1 MGFRLHVATTYRVEW
16 GNAVGFNHKVREF
29 HSLLDD
35 CGCDY
40 SGEEFDI
47 DFEVLKQDWRRVI
60 DKLKRLDTLPDDEAG
75 EIEMRIKDLQCTT
88 DEVIDK
94 MERLLSMSEP
104 DSDYLHLSFF

>member
-16 GNAVGFNHKVREF
+16 GTAIGFNHKVQEF
-29 HSLLDD
+29 HNLLDS

-40 SGEEFDI
+40 SCEEFDV
-47 DFEVLKQDWRRVI
+47 DFEVQKQDWNRVI

-75 EIEMRIKDLQCTT
+75 EIDMRIKDLNCTT

>member
-1 MGFRLHVATTYRVEW
+1 MGFRLHVATTYKVEW
-16 GNAVGFNHKVREF
+16 GNAVGFNHKVQE
-29 HSLLDD
+29 L
-35 CGCDY
+35 
-40 SGEEFDI
+40 FDV

-75 EIEMRIKDLQCTT
+75 EIEMRVKDLNCTT

-94 MERLLSMSEP
+94 MERLLSMGEP

>member
-1 MGFRLHVATTYRVEW
+1 M
-16 GNAVGFNHKVREF
+16 
-29 HSLLDD
+29 LDS

-40 SGEEFDI
+40 SGEEFDV
-47 DFEVLKQDWRRVI
+47 DFDVLKDDWRHTI

-75 EIEMRIKDLQCTT
+75 EIEERVKDLNCTT

>member
-16 GNAVGFNHKVREF
+16 GNASGFNHKVQEF
-29 HSLLDD
+29 HNLLDA
-35 CGCDY
+35 CGCEY

-47 DFEVLKQDWRRVI
+47 DFEVLKDDWRHTI
-60 DKLKRLDTLPDDEAG
+60 GKLKRLDTLPDDEAG
-75 EIEMRIKDLQCTT
+75 EIEMRVKDLNCTT

>member
-1 MGFRLHVATTYRVEW
+1 MGFRLHCATTYNVQW
-16 GNAVGFNHKVREF
+16 GNAVGFNHKIQEF
-29 HSLLDD
+29 HYLLDA
-35 CGCDY
+35 CCCDY

-47 DFEVLKQDWRRVI
+47 DFEVLKLDWRHVI

-94 MERLLSMSEP
+94 MERLLTMGEP

>member
-1 MGFRLHVATTYRVEW
+1 MGFRLHVATTYKVEW
-16 GNAVGFNHKVREF
+16 GNAVGFNHKVQEF
-29 HSLLDD
+29 HSLLDA
-35 CGCDY
+35 CGCEY
-40 SGEEFDI
+40 SGEYDV
-47 DFEVLKQDWRRVI
+47 DFEVLKQDWQHVI

-75 EIEMRIKDLQCTT
+75 EIEMRVKDLQCST

>member
-1 MGFRLHVATTYRVEW
+1 MGFRLYCATTYRVEW
-16 GNAVGFNHKVREF
+16 GNAIGFNHKVQEF
-29 HSLLDD
+29 HNLLDS
-35 CGCDY
+35 CCRDY
-40 SGEEFDI
+40 SGEEFDV

-60 DKLKRLDTLPDDEAG
+60 DKLKRLEILPDDEAG
-75 EIEMRIKDLQCTT
+75 EIEMRVKDLNCTT

>member
-1 MGFRLHVATTYRVEW
+1 MGFRLHCATTYRVEW
-16 GNAVGFNHKVREF
+16 GNAVGFNHKVQEF
-29 HSLLDD
+29 LNLLDA
-35 CGCDY
+35 CGCD

-47 DFEVLKQDWRRVI
+47 DFEVQKQDWRHVI

-75 EIEMRIKDLQCTT
+75 EIKMRVKDLNCTT
-88 DEVIDK
+88 EEVIDK

>member
-1 MGFRLHVATTYRVEW
+1 MGFRLHCATTYNVQW
-16 GNAVGFNHKVREF
+16 GNAVGFNHKIQEF
-29 HSLLDD
+29 HYLLDA
-35 CGCDY
+35 CCCDY

-47 DFEVLKQDWRRVI
+47 DFEVLKLDWRHVI

-75 EIEMRIKDLQCTT
+75 EIEMRIKDLQGTT

-94 MERLLSMSEP
+94 IERLLTMGEP

>member
-1 MGFRLHVATTYRVEW
+1 MGFRLHVATTYKVEW
-16 GNAVGFNHKVREF
+16 GNAVGFNHKVQEF
-29 HSLLDD
+29 HSLLDA
-35 CGCDY
+35 CGCEY
-40 SGEEFDI
+40 SGEYDV
-47 DFEVLKQDWRRVI
+47 DFEVQKQDWNRVI

-75 EIEMRIKDLQCTT
+75 EIEMRVKDLNCTT